1 MASLMCV
8 ECEDTAAA
16 VRCEDCEDVYCPLCF
31 TAQHHAGSRLR
42 HTKTDLPGASVSDVS
57 PSSPIATPPPP
68 QGPPPPLDE
77 EEIPPPPLMPPPSP
91 MKPSSANEAPVTSDS
106 EEEDSQEEA
115 ESSSDDELM
124 NEIESAPSALMKEA
138 AYIPLRLNE
147 EERALFNLLD
157 AALNVSEYT
166 DKVDV
171 LSYRSPVKRVL
182 HELNESFGVLSGLMI
197 ANDFRQGRRLVQDK
211 QFKDNEE
218 FFRQVFE
225 IGRRYKIMNPER
237 MRNNYG
243 KMIYLLQDANLREIR
258 NYLGFSCVAPIKT
271 VASLLKE
278 RHALD
283 MLRDT
288 RCEAATA
295 VAAVDPDLLADPEA
309 LQRFGHDKQQ
319 AIDELIRDYSS
330 ASLSEE
336 EIRLCLASISDSQSY
351 LASNRSPITR
361 MIGYLE
367 KYFKPE
373 KAEPGL
379 SLEIRAGKNG
389 ARLSHSHGS
398 QYEYVL
404 QSLLLWKNMT
414 TSMLRLWWVVEE
426 DLLGGNVYRLR
437 DTGQGLNRMQHAPET
452 SHLVHSILHNTQKLR
467 PRWVGSSVVHLGD
480 HNVPN
485 ALMFIDKYTQIS
497 RILSPIANTVH
508 DIPALAVQANTRAYI
523 EESFGGAE
531 ALQKRILCDFFKH
544 GFDGSGADNFF
555 DAGSCIDGRLTSAWN
570 WCSRI
575 EKKPFFHVFL
585 MAGFVGF
592 DGHFEK

>member
-1 MASLMCV
+1 MAPLMCV

-16 VRCEDCEDVYCPLCF
+16 VRCENCEDVYCPLCF
-31 TAQHHAGSRLR
+31 AAQHHAGSRVR

-57 PSSPIATPPPP
+57 SSPSATPPPP
-68 QGPPPPLDE
+68 QGPAPPLEE
-77 EEIPPPPLMPPPSP
+77 EEIPPPPSMPPPSP
-91 MKPSSANEAPVTSDS
+91 MKPSSANEAPVTSES
-106 EEEDSQEEA
+106 EQEDSQAEA

-138 AYIPLRLNE
+138 AYVPLRLDE

-182 HELNESFGVLSGLMI
+182 HELNETFGVLSGLMI

-218 FFRQVFE
+218 FFREVFE

-295 VAAVDPDLLADPEA
+295 VAAVTPDLLTDPEA
-309 LQRFGHDKQQ
+309 LQRFGRDKQH

-361 MIGYLE
+361 MIDYLE

-373 KAEPGL
+373 KAEAGL

-497 RILSPIANTVH
+497 RILSPVVNTVH